1 MTAKDLHRS
10 LADHPDGR
18 VRFIALDGS
27 QMTRSHTEMFADVT
41 QLMSELRATGLRAGD
56 LVGLAGPNCY
66 EWALADLALMALEC
80 VSVCLPATDLTTASD
95 APALIE
101 KYRLSALLVTGRVP
115 GELPAEAADLNVR
128 PVALTRRE
136 VTDVPPL
143 GEDVFTVVFSSG
155 TAGVRK
161 GLPLTWDGA
170 ENTVRTSMTAW
181 QVAAD
186 DNILLVM
193 PFSSFQQ
200 RHLFYT
206 AVLAGCDATVVASER
221 MFQKMRELEP
231 TIIIGPPSFF
241 EIVDNQV
248 RSAGRRARLRYLAAT
263 LLHAVLPRRGGR
275 RLRAR
280 LGRRWTS
287 LYGSR
292 VRLMFTGSAPV
303 PPRVVTTFQRL
314 GMPLFEIYGSTESGY
329 ITFNL
334 PEAHRTRAAGRPV
347 AGVDVCVGD
356 DGDGEV
362 LVRTKHPQARGYVFD
377 GVESAA
383 AVFRP
388 DGTIATGDLGRL
400 DRLGFLHLVGR
411 KKNVIITRSGV
422 KISPEELEEEI
433 ENRCRVTRVVV
444 VALNDSG
451 SLGCAVWLDD
461 GAGRAGEVQAAVDA
475 VNAGRD
481 PAHRIVTVLL
491 RPAPE
496 LTPESGLLTRNL
508 KVDRAAVT
516 RLVLGQTAGRAR

>member
-1 MTAKDLHRS
+1 MKDLYQS

-18 VRFIALDGS
+18 IRFSALDGS
-27 QMTRSHTEMFADVT
+27 LLTKSHAEMYADVK
-41 QLMSELRATGLRAGD
+41 QLISELSAAGLRAGD
-56 LVGLAGPNCY
+56 LVGLVGPNCY
-66 EWALADLALMALEC
+66 AWVLADLALMGLEC
-80 VSVCLPATDLTTASD
+80 VSVCLPTTDLPAAADAS
-95 APALIE
+95 ALIE
-101 KYRLSALLVTGRVP
+101 KYRLSALLVTATVS
-115 GELPAEAADLNVR
+115 GELPPEAADLSAR
-128 PVALTRRE
+128 PVELARRT
-136 VTDVPPL
+136 VADAPPV
-143 GEDVFTVVFSSG
+143 GADVFTVVFSSG
-155 TAGVRK
+155 TAGTRK

-170 ENTVRTSMTAW
+170 HNTVRTSVTSW
-181 QVAAD
+181 QVTTD
-186 DNILLVM
+186 DNILIVM

-206 AVLAGCDATVVASER
+206 AVLTGCDATVVAPER
-221 MFQKMRELEP
+221 MFQKMREFEP

-248 RSAGRRARLRYLAAT
+248 RAASVRARLPYLVAT
-263 LLHAVLPRRGGR
+263 LLHATLPRWSGR
-275 RLRAR
+275 RVQAR
-280 LGRRWTS
+280 LGRRWTR

-303 PPRVVTTFQRL
+303 PPRVVTTFRRL

-334 PEAHRTRAAGRPV
+334 PEAHRTGAAGRPV
-347 AGVDVCVGD
+347 AGVDISLGD
-356 DGDGEV
+356 DGEV
-362 LVRTKHPQARGYVFD
+362 LVRTKHPQAHGYVFD
-377 GVESAA
+377 GVETAP

-400 DRLGFLHLVGR
+400 DRSGFLHLIGR

-422 KISPEELEEEI
+422 KISPEELEQEI
-433 ENRCRVTRVVV
+433 ENGCRVSRAVVV
-444 VALNDSG
+444 PLNDGG

-461 GAGRAGEVQAAVDA
+461 WESPGRTDEVQAAVDA

-481 PAHRIVTVLL
+481 PAHRIVTVVF

-508 KVDRAAVT
+508 KVDRGAVS
-516 RLVLGQTAGRAR
+516 RVVFAEPVRSAR

>member
-1 MTAKDLHRS
+1 MTMKDLYRR
-10 LADHPDGR
+10 LAEHPDGR
-18 VRFIALDGS
+18 VRFVALDGS
-27 QMTRSHTEMFADVT
+27 QVTKSHPEMFDDVT
-41 QLMSELRATGLRAGD
+41 RLVAELRGVGLRADD
-56 LVGLAGPNCY
+56 LVGLVGPNCY
-66 EWALADLALMALEC
+66 EWVLADLALMALEC
-80 VSVCLPATDLTTASD
+80 VSVCLPTTDLTTASD

-101 KYRLSALLVTGRVP
+101 KYRLSALLVTATVP
-115 GELPAEAADLNVR
+115 GELPPEAADLSVR
-128 PVALTRRE
+128 PVGLVRRE
-136 VTDVPPL
+136 VADVPPL
-143 GEDVFTVVFSSG
+143 GDDVFTVVFSSG

-206 AVLAGCDATVVASER
+206 AVLRGCDATVVAPER
-221 MFQKMRELEP
+221 MFQKMRQLEP

-248 RSAGRRARLRYLAAT
+248 RAASIRARLPYLAAT
-263 LLHAVLPRRGGR
+263 LLHTVLPRGGGR
-275 RLRAR
+275 RLQAR
-280 LGRRWTS
+280 LGRRWTR

-334 PEAHRTRAAGRPV
+334 PEANRTGAAGRPV
-347 AGVDVCVGD
+347 ADVDVSLGD
-356 DGDGEV
+356 DGEV
-362 LVRTKHPQARGYVFD
+362 LVRTKHPQAHGYVFD
-377 GVESAA
+377 GVESAP

-400 DRLGFLHLVGR
+400 DRSGFLHLVGR

-444 VALNDSG
+444 VARGDGG
-451 SLGCAVWLDD
+451 SLGAAVWLDD
-461 GAGRAGEVQAAVDA
+461 EPGRADEVHTAIDA

-481 PAHRIVTVLL
+481 AAHRIVSVVL

-508 KVDRAAVT
+508 KVDRGAVT
-516 RLVLGQTAGRAR
+516 RLVFGETAGSAR